1 MQRTNYYSILCL
13 AVGFLFILPQTRAS
27 VSDKPDFTGEWV
39 LNEEKSTLGE
49 RMSFAAVGLTVT
61 QDEGIFHIDR
71 TRTGRDGQMRTM
83 SEQLKTN
90 GEKTVTE
97 RENGSTTSW
106 ATWSEDGTSLHIKYE
121 ITFSRQGETFTMN
134 RSETWRVDEQG
145 KVLTMESVSSSPR
158 GENSLT
164 LVYDKK

>member
-1 MQRTNYYSILCL
+1 MQRTNFYPILCL
-13 AVGFLFILPQTRAS
+13 AAIFIFILPQTKAS
-27 VSDKPDFTGEWV
+27 VPDNPDFAGEWV

-49 RMSFAAVGLTVT
+49 RMSFAAVGLTVI
-61 QDEGIFHIDR
+61 QDEGILHIDR
-71 TRTGRDGQMRTM
+71 TRTGRDGQLRTM
-83 SEQLKTN
+83 SEEVNTN

-106 ATWSEDGTSLHIKYE
+106 ATWSEDGTSLNIKYE

-134 RSETWRVDEQG
+134 RSEAWRLDDQG
-145 KVLTMESVSSSPR
+145 KVLTIESVSSSQR

-164 LVYDKK
+164 LVYDRK